1 MKTAMQEHIEWLK
14 SRMEVTDQIEKEL
27 LKKEKEQ
34 IIDAYI
40 ISRRLS
46 SNFLNDKSADDYYK
60 DTYIQN

>member
-1 MKTAMQEHIEWLK
+1 MQEHIEWLK
-14 SRMEVTDQIEKEL
+14 SRMEVTDQLEKEL

-60 DTYIQN
+60 DTYI

>member
-14 SRMEVTDQIEKEL
+14 SRMEVTDQLEKEL

-60 DTYIQN
+60 DTYI

>member
-60 DTYIQN
+60 DTYIQD

>member
-1 MKTAMQEHIEWLK
+1 MQEHIEWLK

-46 SNFLNDKSADDYYK
+46 SNFLNDKSADAYYR